1 MIAGR
6 SIIGNSFDCVNSQKY
21 AAAAHKT
28 GISQWYKSSAV
39 HQLTHR

>member
-21 AAAAHKT
+21 AAAANT
-28 GISQWYKSSAV
+28 TCISQWYKPSAV
-39 HQLTHR
+39 QQLTHR

>member
-1 MIAGR
+1 MIAGH

-21 AAAAHKT
+21 AAAAHAT
-28 GISQWYKSSAV
+28 RISQWYKSSAV